1 MDRINRTVF
10 ELFTSNARQV
20 VVNAS
25 SHVRELGHEAL
36 APEHLLLGTLTLE
49 RGVAH
54 DVLVASGLGLDEA
67 RGMVVR
73 HLGQGTLSPAATT
86 GQVPFSSAAK
96 DVLDGSL
103 AESRALGH
111 AHEYVGSGHVLLA
124 LLVPGSDSGTLV
136 ETLGHDLGRLRAET
150 VRLLRSQ
157 EPGA

>member
-1 MDRINRTVF
+1 
-10 ELFTSNARQV
+10 
-20 VVNAS
+20 
-25 SHVRELGHEAL
+25 
-36 APEHLLLGTLTLE
+36 
-49 RGVAH
+49 VAH
-54 DVLVASGLGLDEA
+54 DVLAASELGLDEA

-73 HLGQGTLSPAATT
+73 HLGPGTPPPPGMS
-86 GQVPFSSAAK
+86 GQIPFSSAAK
-96 DVLDGSL
+96 AVLDGSL
-103 AESRALGH
+103 TESRALGH